1 MAGLAHCADTAS
13 AHAGPVGLGLA
24 GTPILEGQ
32 PATLEGPA

>member
-1 MAGLAHCADTAS
+1 MTGPEDSHGA

-24 GTPILEGQ
+24 GTLNRAGQ